1 MGLAQYTFARNG
13 LLVYAPGGAND
24 LSQLV
29 SRIRS
34 GRVDTLPFEPAQFGC
49 ISLSPDGNRIAARVA
64 DPATGQWDVWVYD
77 LANRTS
83 LRLTSTGGLSC
94 PGFSP
99 DGRVTYLTRSGVE
112 ATISAQSATGRESP
126 TTVATLRLNGM
137 VAAARWSPDGKR
149 IAVYPT
155 QDSSGSDVLVYDLD
169 GGALHPVATTPAL
182 EWGGVF
188 SPDGRWIAYSSS
200 ESGTDDIYVQPWPV
214 TGQRWRIS
222 RNGGEEPLWTRG
234 GSELVYR
241 SGQEWWSVR
250 VTRAGTFMAGEPELL
265 ARGPWL
271 NVAGVEY
278 AVTPDGERL
287 YLLAPMAGPAT
298 TTTLTVV
305 SNWFATLR
313 DLSRRASHE

>member
-1 MGLAQYTFARNG
+1 
-13 LLVYAPGGAND
+13 
-24 LSQLV
+24 
-29 SRIRS
+29 
-34 GRVDTLPFEPAQFGC
+34 VDTLPFEPAQFGC

-64 DPATGQWDVWVYD
+64 DPATGQWDVWVYEP
-77 LANRTS
+77 ANRTS
-83 LRLTSTGGLSC
+83 LRLTSTGGLTC

-99 DGRVTYLTRSGVE
+99 DGRVTYGTRSGAEV
-112 ATISAQSATGRESP
+112 TISVQSATGRESP

-137 VAAARWSPDGKR
+137 ASAARWSPDGKR
-149 IAVYPT
+149 IAIYPT
-155 QDSSGSDVLVYDLD
+155 QDSSASDVLVYDLD
-169 GGALHPVATTPAL
+169 GGALHPVATTPAN

-250 VTRAGTFMAGEPELL
+250 ITGAGTFTAGEPELL

-271 NVAGVEY
+271 NVSGVEY

-287 YLLAPMAGPAT
+287 YLLAPMAGSAT

-305 SNWFATLR
+305 SNWFTTLR